1 MTKPQTT
8 GTQKWARILGS
19 VGTVLFLLLHGGAT
33 QLGAQ
38 EQATQEVRD
47 RRHSLWQVRSPTST
61 VYLLGSVHVL
71 KAEHYPLGRPIEKAF
86 NDSRKLI
93 LELKLDTL
101 NPQLVQE
108 SMLVKGRLEPG
119 QTLQKLLAPTTYALL
134 KRRAEGMGVPV
145 QALEPFKPWVAAL
158 TLTMLKLQQLG
169 YDSRHG
175 VDQYFSRKAQQEG
188 KEILGLESFEAQ
200 INLFE
205 HLLLPVQEAFLLQ
218 TLKDLEVM
226 EKQFQSLLDAWMRG
240 DAPALEKIL
249 LASFREYP
257 EIYQRIV
264 VDRNR
269 EWLAQLEKILAQN
282 ENAMVVV
289 GAGHLVGGEGLI
301 ELLRAKGYGV
311 QQW

>member
-1 MTKPQTT
+1 MTKPQMA
-8 GTQKWARILGS
+8 GARKWARVLGAL
-19 VGTVLFLLLHGGAT
+19 GTAVLFILYLGAP
-33 QLGAQ
+33 QLAAQ
-38 EQATQEVRD
+38 EQAPQEIRE

-61 VYLLGSVHVL
+61 VYLLGSVHLL
-71 KAEHYPLGRPIEKAF
+71 KAEHYPLGQPIEQAF
-86 NDSRKLI
+86 NESRKLI

-119 QTLQKLLAPTTYALL
+119 QTLQKILSPTTYALL

-145 QALEPFKPWVAAL
+145 QALEPFKPWVAGL

-175 VDQYFSRKAQQEG
+175 VDQYFSRKAQQQG

-205 HLLLPVQEAFLLQ
+205 QLLLPVQEAFLLQ

-240 DAPALEKIL
+240 DAPALEEIL

-257 EIYQRIV
+257 DIYRRIV

-269 EWLAQLEKILAQN
+269 EWLAQLEKILGQN
-282 ENAMVVV
+282 EKVMVVV

-311 QQW
+311 EQR